1 MTKKGR
7 GWSKMHRNRISII
20 GKFLLLLAVQ
30 GFAQNSPQEA
40 LQQLLDGNT
49 RYVQDAPLHPNR
61 GKEQREALA
70 STQTPFAVIVGC
82 SDSRAA
88 PEIIFD
94 QGVGDLF
101 VVRVAGNVIGDLG
114 LDSIDYAVHYL
125 KAQVILVM
133 GHENCGAVKAVIAK
147 QTEDIESVAE
157 LIQPAV
163 DTTHNTKNQLYQA
176 TVQNALNMKN
186 LLLKSRMI
194 KEYVKNGKV
203 QVYAGYYNIQSGKV
217 DIINDG
223 TQKRR

>member
-1 MTKKGR
+1 
-7 GWSKMHRNRISII
+7 MHRNKISII
-20 GKFLLLLAVQ
+20 GKLLFLIAVQ
-30 GFAQNSPQEA
+30 GFAQSSPYEA
-40 LQQLLDGNT
+40 LQQLVEGNT

-101 VVRVAGNVIGDLG
+101 VVRVAGNVIGDLEI
-114 LDSIDYAVHYL
+114 DSIDYAVHYL

-147 QTEDIESVAE
+147 QTQDIESVAE

-163 DTTHNTKNQLYQA
+163 EATSNLKNQLYQA
-176 TVQNALNMKN
+176 TVQNAINMKN
-186 LLLKSRMI
+186 KIQNSSMV
-194 KEYVKNGKV
+194 KKYVKKGAV